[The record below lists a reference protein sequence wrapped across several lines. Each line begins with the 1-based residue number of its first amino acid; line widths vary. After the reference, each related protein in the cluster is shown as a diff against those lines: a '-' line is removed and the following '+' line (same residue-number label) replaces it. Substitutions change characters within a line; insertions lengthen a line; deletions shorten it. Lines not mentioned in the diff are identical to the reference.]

1 MRAWSLSRAARLEHR
16 VWRSC
21 LDRTNAT
28 NATGA
33 TARWSTRGVLPL
45 AVACAVGLLVAG
57 CAASEATQV
66 KKQAEIVRQ
75 EQAWDRLFARGKAFA
90 MVGDLTRA
98 EQYLVAALDNGGN
111 PSVVLPV
118 LMSVLVEGKRYRLA
132 IDLVENHLKTHPDAY
147 RLRFVLGTL
156 YMAVGDTTLARARLE
171 EVAAHLPPEP
181 EAHYALGVLFRDTE
195 KDLLR
200 ADKHFR
206 AYLAM
211 KPDGA
216 HVQDARASL
225 LKSVP

>member
-1 MRAWSLSRAARLEHR
+1 MRAPSLSRAARSGQG
-16 VWRSC
+16 VGRSWWAAS
-21 LDRTNAT
+21 AT
-28 NATGA
+28 SATSEA
-33 TARWSTRGVLPL
+33 SARWSARG
-45 AVACAVGLLVAG
+45 AVPVAAACALALVVAG